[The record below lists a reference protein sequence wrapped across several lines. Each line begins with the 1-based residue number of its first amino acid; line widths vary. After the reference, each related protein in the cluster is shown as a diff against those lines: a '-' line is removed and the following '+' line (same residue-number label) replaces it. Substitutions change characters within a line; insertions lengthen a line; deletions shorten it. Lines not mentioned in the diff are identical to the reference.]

1 MWKKLLKMRDMA
13 KSFHKMEVNNG
24 KQTSFWYDNWSSL
37 SCLKDLLSEGGSIA
51 LGIME
56 NEMMED
62 VLLRHRKRRH
72 RIQILN
78 EAENKIEKVKR
89 RASQE
94 DDVPLWKQYDNKFS
108 RQFSTKKTWMC
119 IRQPQP
125 ESSWSKGV
133 WFPHSTPK
141 YSFLMW
147 VAIKNRL
154 QLMDRILSWNNA
166 VNGTFVL
173 CQVEMETCQHL
184 FFRCHYSSK
193 IWREMVEG
201 ILKEDYTTSWDEN
214 LTIISQARRCPTETF
229 IIRYTF
235 QVVAHS
241 IWRERNARKHGEQPL
256 DEKCLAKMIDKMVRL
271 KLLLVKG
278 KGKKYLE
285 EVMKW
290 FATRL

>member
-1 MWKKLLKMRDMA
+1 MA

-37 SCLKDLLSEGGSIA
+37 SCLKDLLNEGGSIA

-119 IRQPQP
+119 IRQPNR
-125 ESSWSKGV
+125 KVAGV
-133 WFPHSTPK
+133 KVFGFPTLH
-141 YSFLMW
+141 L
-147 VAIKNRL
+147 I
-154 QLMDRILSWNNA
+154 
-166 VNGTFVL
+166 NGTFVL

-285 EVMKW
+285 EGLMKW